1 MSEQRNARQELDPVA
16 QMIAMLKYLQR
27 EVCLLKEGKTQKVRD
42 NAPLW
47 ATKIGPNQR
56 EGRQ

>member
-47 ATKIGPNQR
+47 ATKIGPN
-56 EGRQ
+56 